1 MTIVPANA
9 VSLAVEDGVA
19 VLTFDLP
26 GESVNKF
33 SPAVIE
39 EFTALLA
46 RIDADPA
53 VQAAVLI
60 SGKPG
65 TFIAGA
71 DIDQFLTFAS
81 ADDAAQASAFGHAMF
96 DRIESG
102 RVPVVVAVDGE
113 IPEPGRPSVVQT
125 FGNPKLV
132 APTVARRHDGTA
144 TRVVPGAARP

>member
-1 MTIVPANA
+1 MTTTTSNA

-19 VLTFDLP
+19 ILTFDLP

-39 EFTALLA
+39 AFTTLLA
-46 RIDADPA
+46 RIDADAA

-71 DIDQFLTFAS
+71 DIDQFLEFRS
-81 ADDAAQASAFGHAMF
+81 ADDAAKASAFGHAMF
-96 DRIESG
+96 DRIESAASSS
-102 RVPVVVAVDGE
+102 RSPARTASRRT
-113 IPEPGRPSVVQT
+113 PRRPSSRS
-125 FGNPKLV
+125 P
-132 APTVARRHDGTA
+132 R
-144 TRVVPGAARP
+144 

>member
-1 MTIVPANA
+1 MTVNTSSA

-19 VLTFDLP
+19 ILTFDLP

-53 VQAAVLI
+53 VKAAVLI

-71 DIDQFLTFAS
+71 DIDQFLTFTS
-81 ADDAAQASAFGHAMF
+81 AADAAKASAFGHAMF

-102 RVPVVVAVDGE
+102 RVPVVVAVAGACLGGGLEFSLACAYRIAADSPKTVFAL
-113 IPEPGRPSVVQT
+113 PEV
-125 FGNPKLV
+125 KL
-132 APTVARRHDGTA
+132 GLI
-144 TRVVPGAARP
+144 PGA